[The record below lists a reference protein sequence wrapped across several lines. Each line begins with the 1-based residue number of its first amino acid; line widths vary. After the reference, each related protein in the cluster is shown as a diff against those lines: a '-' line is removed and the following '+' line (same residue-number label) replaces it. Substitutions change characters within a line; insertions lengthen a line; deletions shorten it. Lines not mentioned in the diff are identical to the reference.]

1 MTHGDGIDLALNL
14 AGGVGIS
21 ASVVVGLTALDG
33 GDVQDV
39 YSGLRLLCIGVVS
52 MLAAR
57 PAKLATLS
65 GEKPGRRDPPGT

>member
-1 MTHGDGIDLALNL
+1 MTHDEGVNLALNL

-21 ASVVVGLTALDG
+21 ASVVVALTSLDG
-33 GDVQDV
+33 GDVQDL

-57 PAKLATLS
+57 PAKVAVLS
-65 GEKPGRRDPPGT
+65 GDKPARRDPP